1 MKKIV
6 LLVAAVLSF
15 GVAQAQNGPKIGL
28 RAGANYSNLSGDLE
42 NQDIYENKFGFVGG
56 LTANFDLSGDGFLSL
71 QPELLYSQR
80 GYQYKDDQY
89 TIGSGANAINYRS
102 EGSVH
107 FNYLDLPILLRIN
120 AGGLFFE
127 GGPQASYL
135 LSIKDKSETFIGDSR
150 TATSNEIE
158 KDDLSEFEIGYVA
171 GLGYQLENGLSLGL
185 RYNGSINSLA
195 KEDSDDLTNARHSTF
210 QLTLG
215 FLFPSR

>member
-6 LLVAAVLSF
+6 LFLAAVLSF
-15 GVAQAQNGPKIGL
+15 SVAQAQNGPRIGL
-28 RAGANYSNLSGDLE
+28 RAGANMSNISGDLD

-56 LTANFDLSGDGFLSL
+56 LTANFDLTGDGFLSL

-80 GYQYKDDQY
+80 GYQYRDDEYMVGNQ
-89 TIGSGANAINYRS
+89 NYRS
-102 EGSVH
+102 EGSVN
-107 FNYLDLPILLRIN
+107 FNYLDLPVLLRIN

-135 LSIKDKSETFIGDSR
+135 LGIKDKSETFLGNTQTETER
-150 TATSNEIE
+150 KVE
-158 KDDLSEFEIGYVA
+158 KDNLSEFEIGYVA

-185 RYNGSINSLA
+185 RYNGSINALA
-195 KEDSDDLTNARHSTF
+195 NEGDNDDLTNARHSTF